1 MRVTRGFVLVV
12 VLACVFATTSPVGAA
27 VQAQKCSGPPA
38 TMQSGRASLSPGV
51 NGLELPQKI
60 ALTVSLFSCAP
71 VKTTHG
77 SGSLKTTIT
86 IKAPQRCSLLKNPHT
101 LKAIATITWKDGH
114 KSTIP
119 TTFSLTGASHFV
131 NVSGTVSAGLFKNHA
146 VTGQLHYVD
155 VVSPHGISSN
165 GPGIARACTNKTRPN
180 KYGRV
185 SIVALTFVTTKS
197 FVVH

>member
-1 MRVTRGFVLVV
+1 VGVV
-12 VLACVFATTSPVGAA
+12 VLACVLATTTPVGAA
-27 VQAQKCSGPPA
+27 VQPQKCAGPPA
-38 TMQSGRASLSPGV
+38 TMQSGRATLSPGV
-51 NGLELPQKI
+51 SGLELPQKI
-60 ALTVSLFSCAP
+60 ALTVSLFSCTPAR
-71 VKTTHG
+71 TTRG

-86 IKAPQRCSLLKNPHT
+86 IKAPQKCGLLTNPHI
-101 LKAIATITWKDGH
+101 LKATVTITWKDGH

-119 TTFSLTGASHFV
+119 TTFSLTGASRFV

-146 VTGQLHYVD
+146 VTGQLHYSD

-165 GPGIARACTNKTRPN
+165 GPGIARACTNTTRPN